1 MKIVKQTSKFIVIQ
15 SNSGACFKVNINE
28 LLVILKLLTKTYL
41 VTLLNKL
48 NKEIL

>member
-15 SNSGACFKVNINE
+15 SDSGACLKINISE
-28 LLVILKLLTKTYL
+28 LLVVLKVLTKTYL

-48 NKEIL
+48 KTK